1 MLNKKIEYFV
11 TLAECLSFYP
21 SRRSP
26 LRVSNCHQPVHRFP
40 WKPSCRCGCSTAT
53 PMPSPLTDAG
63 KFFYERVTFMLRYE
77 SDTKKRLIAIAEQY
91 SGYVKVGI
99 GMYESRHT
107 EDFFSRFLLSHP
119 EIKVDIFQYPY
130 GALTEKLKSGELD
143 VILANVLCEKAFAK
157 EEILSRP
164 MFESFN
170 YLVADRSIAEK
181 YPPGDAAAMLR
192 GECLITNCEDT
203 GPNSMEM
210 LRQMLLREFGVVPE
224 RFAQT
229 NSTNAQMLMVRAC
242 HGIAIVPDI
251 VPEAREGSLVRI
263 KMNMGEMIRYDMVRL
278 ASNSSPCRPGA
289 HGIYVIWILSLPS
302 TIECFSTASSDSKI
316 WGRCF
321 MA

>member
-11 TLAECLSFYP
+11 TLAECLSFTQAAAAH
-21 SRRSP
+21 S
-26 LRVSNCHQPVHRFP
+26 VSQ
-40 WKPSCRCGCSTAT
+40 TAISQYIASLEAKLQVRLFNRNSHAFSL
-53 PMPSPLTDAG
+53 PDAW
-63 KFFYERVTFMLRYE
+63 KFFYERVIFMFWYE

-278 ASNSSPCRPGA
+278 ASNSSPA
-289 HGIYVIWILSLPS
+289 AQALMEF
-302 TIECFSTASSDSKI
+302 T
-316 WGRCF
+316 
-321 MA
+321 

>member
-11 TLAECLSFYP
+11 TLAECLSFTQAAAAH
-21 SRRSP
+21 S
-26 LRVSNCHQPVHRFP
+26 VSQ
-40 WKPSCRCGCSTAT
+40 TAI
-53 PMPSPLTDAG
+53 SQYIASLEAKLQVRLFNRNAHAVSLTDAG

-181 YPPGDAAAMLR
+181 YPPGTR
-192 GECLITNCEDT
+192 RPCFGE
-203 GPNSMEM
+203 S
-210 LRQMLLREFGVVPE
+210 
-224 RFAQT
+224 A
-229 NSTNAQMLMVRAC
+229 
-242 HGIAIVPDI
+242 
-251 VPEAREGSLVRI
+251 
-263 KMNMGEMIRYDMVRL
+263 
-278 ASNSSPCRPGA
+278 SSPTARTPAPTPWKCSDKCSCGNLEWCRSASPRPTA
-289 HGIYVIWILSLPS
+289 PTPRCSWSAPATALPS
-302 TIECFSTASSDSKI
+302 SPTSFPKP
-316 WGRCF
+316 GRTTWC
-321 MA
+321 ALK